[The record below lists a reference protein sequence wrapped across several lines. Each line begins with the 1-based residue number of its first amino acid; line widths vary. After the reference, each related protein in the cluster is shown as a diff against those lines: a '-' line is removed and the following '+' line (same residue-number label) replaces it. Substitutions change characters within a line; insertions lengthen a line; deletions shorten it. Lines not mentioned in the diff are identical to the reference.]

1 MSDTVTNKDL
11 YEAINTSTKDMRAEF
26 TKAVQR
32 LEDGVLANQ
41 TARIN
46 GLEARMNQIESDVKI
61 DKTKLAWIVGI
72 IVFCVNALVVV
83 ALRVIWPANK

>member
-1 MSDTVTNKDL
+1 MSDAVTNKDL
-11 YEAINTSTKDMRAEF
+11 YEAITASTTELRGEF
-26 TKAVQR
+26 TRSVQR

-46 GLEARMNQIESDVKI
+46 GLEARMNLIESGVQVDKVK
-61 DKTKLAWIVGI
+61 LSGI
-72 IVFCVNALVVV
+72 IALIVLLVNAGVVV